1 MKFIT
6 MIDFSKL
13 NKRFDKMIMDIP
25 EYTKTDYD
33 GIAKVLEQFVRLYEV
48 SENPEL
54 IDKLLLEFFSPSYI
68 IKNKEQ

>member
-33 GIAKVLEQFVRLYEV
+33 GIAKVL
-48 SENPEL
+48 
-54 IDKLLLEFFSPSYI
+54 
-68 IKNKEQ
+68 